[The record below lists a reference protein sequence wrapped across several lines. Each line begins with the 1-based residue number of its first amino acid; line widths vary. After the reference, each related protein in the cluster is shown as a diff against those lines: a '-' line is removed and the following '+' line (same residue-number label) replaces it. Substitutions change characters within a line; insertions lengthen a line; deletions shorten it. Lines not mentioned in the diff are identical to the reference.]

1 MPGHPM
7 PRLRD
12 IISNTGESKSE
23 KMILIYNG
31 FIPQQPGEEQQF
43 IGTCSFS
50 FSSFFLCGSES
61 YFWFKSYRAMFKL
74 LLRLF
79 ALFLLIYI
87 LAHFP
92 GLIMIFIK
100 IFQAAGALI
109 IAGIS
114 TQPLL
119 FAVGFVLLYGLNVSR
134 AKS

>member
-1 MPGHPM
+1 
-7 PRLRD
+7 
-12 IISNTGESKSE
+12 
-23 KMILIYNG
+23 
-31 FIPQQPGEEQQF
+31 
-43 IGTCSFS
+43 
-50 FSSFFLCGSES
+50 
-61 YFWFKSYRAMFKL
+61 MFKL

-119 FAVGFVLLYGLNVSR
+119 FAVGFVLLYGLNASR